1 MVYKREKYL
10 NKLINRKHNGLI
22 KVITGL
28 RRCGKSYLLF
38 NLFKTYLVSSGVDTT
53 HILEIPFD
61 DFGFRKY
68 REPDALYEYVKNQI
82 KDEKKYY
89 ILLDEV
95 QLLKEFEDV
104 LNGLLHIPQADVYVT
119 GSNARFLS
127 KDIITEFRGRGD
139 EIHIA
144 PLSFSEFMENYS
156 GAKED
161 AWREYILYGGLPKI
175 TEYKTPQEK
184 TEFLNFIFKET
195 YLSDLIERNKI
206 QNESEFEE
214 LINILASSIGG
225 LTNPLKLADT
235 FRSVKKVTIHQE
247 TIKKYL
253 DYLEDS
259 FLISKAL
266 RYDIKG
272 KSYISTPSKYYFSD
286 TGLRNA
292 RLNFRQ
298 LEETHLMENVIYNE
312 LKIREN
318 NVDVGTVEINYRN
331 EKKQTAKK
339 QLEVDFVC
347 NRMSRRYYIQ
357 SALTLPDDQ
366 KKEQEETPLK
376 KINDSFRK
384 IIITKDAA
392 ATHYTEDGIL
402 MINLFDFLLN
412 PDALEF

>member
-1 MVYKREKYL
+1 MEYKREIYL

-22 KVITGL
+22 KIVTGL

-38 NLFKTYLVSSGVDTT
+38 NLFKKHLISCGVDTA

-61 DFGFRKY
+61 DFGFKKY
-68 REPDALYEYVKNQI
+68 REPEVLYEYVKNQI
-82 KDEKKYY
+82 KDDQKHY
-89 ILLDEV
+89 ILMDEV

-104 LNGLLHIPQADVYVT
+104 LNGFLHIPQADVYVT

-144 PLSFSEFMENYS
+144 PLSFSEFMENYEGS
-156 GAKED
+156 KDD

-184 TEFLNFIFKET
+184 TEFLNSIFKET

-225 LTNPLKLADT
+225 LTNPSKLADT
-235 FRSVKKVTIHQE
+235 FKSVKKVTIHQE

-259 FLISKAL
+259 FLIAKAL

-286 TGLRNA
+286 IGLRNA

-298 LEETHLMENVIYNE
+298 IEETHIMENIIYNE
-312 LKIREN
+312 LKIRGN
-318 NVDVGTVEINYRN
+318 NVDVGTVEVNYKN
-331 EKKQTAKK
+331 EKKQMAKK
-339 QLEVDFVC
+339 QLEIDFVC
-347 NRMSRRYYIQ
+347 NQMSRRYYIQ
-357 SALTLPDDQ
+357 SALTLPDEQ
-366 KKEQEETPLK
+366 KTEQEEIPLK
-376 KINDSFRK
+376 KINDSFKK
-384 IIITKDAA
+384 IIITKDVVT
-392 ATHYTEDGIL
+392 THYTENGIL
-402 MINLFDFLLN
+402 MVNLFDFLLK
-412 PDALEF
+412 PDVMEF